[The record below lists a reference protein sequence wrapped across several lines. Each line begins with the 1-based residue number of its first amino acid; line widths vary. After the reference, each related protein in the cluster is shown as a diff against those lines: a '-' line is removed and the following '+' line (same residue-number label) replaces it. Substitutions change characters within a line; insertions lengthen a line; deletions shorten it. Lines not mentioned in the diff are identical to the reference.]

1 MKVNILFPVFNDWES
16 LNYLLK
22 DLDKVKNNNKTN
34 LLIVVYEFL

>member
-1 MKVNILFPVFNDWES
+1 MKVNILFPVFNYWES